1 MATSV
6 CSRGDGGQE
15 RNTFASVFEFRRAFD
30 VQRMFNGLLVGQACG
45 PLRVGLYF
53 QLREHASLGVAN
65 LLVGGY
71 CSPEVVVAHR
81 GESALEAAWQGV
93 G

>member
-15 RNTFASVFEFRRAFD
+15 RNTFASVFEFRRAFN
-30 VQRMFNGLLVGQACG
+30 VQRTFNGLLVGQACG
-45 PLRVGLYF
+45 PRHVGLYF
-53 QLREHASLGVAN
+53 QLREHASLGAAN
-65 LLVGGY
+65 FLVGGY

-81 GESALEAAWQGV
+81 DESALEAAWQGV